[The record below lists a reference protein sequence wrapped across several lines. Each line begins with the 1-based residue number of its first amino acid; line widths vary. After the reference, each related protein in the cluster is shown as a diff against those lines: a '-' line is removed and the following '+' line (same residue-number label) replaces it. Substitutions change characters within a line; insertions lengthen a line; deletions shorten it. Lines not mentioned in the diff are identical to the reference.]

1 MKKLLLAAILA
12 LGVQSFSCEFMKNPD
27 LLLGRVIDKLKSEK
41 KTNDIFCDSDELK
54 MAYYI
59 IDNGDYNLNIGIKLG
74 INPQTTNNDFRNDFY
89 KKLTEYTNVLKNV
102 NKKNLNGLPL
112 PDKEVLRFYGYVEPE
127 KNFFYIGKYEYD
139 RKTNKYKMVVNSQGK
154 TIFDQMGLFTGVNVE
169 YSDEIVF

>member
-12 LGVQSFSCEFMKNPD
+12 LEVQSFSCEFMKNPD
-27 LLLGRVIDKLKSEK
+27 LLLGRVINKLKSEK

-102 NKKNLNGLPL
+102 DKKNLNGLPL